1 MLASVLAGMALL
13 VFFVTDRNAPLVLP
27 PQR

>member
-13 VFFVTDRNAPLVLP
+13 VFFVTHRNAPLVLA